1 MRTVGNIQR
10 DRGAAAQDVNSD
22 RVRDTHM
29 SPSNEDE
36 EVIIT
41 VPADMQAGVWA
52 NWAAINESD
61 RGFTMHIAERW
72 EYLKVTAIPAGKVDS
87 VRDAYAL
94 VGYEEA
100 ERSEGEDGFDLTVRK
115 EMNVSQ
121 QLSID

>member
-1 MRTVGNIQR
+1 MMVT
-10 DRGAAAQDVNSD
+10 D
-22 RVRDTHM
+22 
-29 SPSNEDE
+29 
-36 EVIIT
+36 
-41 VPADMQAGVWA
+41 
-52 NWAAINESD
+52 SD

-72 EYLKVTAIPAGKVDS
+72 EYLKVTAIPAEKVDS